1 MITKSEEAKAIKEID
16 NENIFHRNSWTMYVS
31 SQELLDTPYLRYLK
45 LRENFLQKYQSKE
58 SWGKNGSKQRIIAL
72 NDMENYLEVTRNFFD
87 FRPEEQQQHLFW
99 MVFEENMNLVFKDDA
114 LPNMPI
120 SLRQRLKFKKVPEA
134 LVDPNVKK
142 WEVARISKLLC
153 EEKHNTL
160 KMFTTEEQSRVN
172 EYANYSQKSTTKFA
186 KSEADMN
193 NIPHEMSQA
202 AFELRK
208 LCKQIYVK
216 PERFLEVSLRC
227 WKIH

>member
-1 MITKSEEAKAIKEID
+1 MD
-16 NENIFHRNSWTMYVS
+16 
-31 SQELLDTPYLRYLK
+31 
-45 LRENFLQKYQSKE
+45 
-58 SWGKNGSKQRIIAL
+58 G
-72 NDMENYLEVTRNFFD
+72 
-87 FRPEEQQQHLFW
+87 
-99 MVFEENMNLVFKDDA
+99 FEENMNLVFKDDA

-202 AFELRK
+202 AFWTWFPSICYVDLDLSTFDMKTGLCCTKEDMKK
-208 LCKQIYVK
+208 LF
-216 PERFLEVSLRC
+216 ETEN
-227 WKIH
+227 